1 MFRLVLFDIDGTL
14 ISTGGAGMKA
24 FSGAFAEI
32 FGLPGATEN
41 ISFAGRTDHGLV
53 REIFG
58 VNGIEPTANNFNKFE
73 QAYFE
78 RLTQF
83 LPQDQREPLPGVRQF
98 IAAFREL
105 NPAPLL
111 GLLTGNH
118 PRGAEIKLRHFGLW
132 EEFAMGAFGDRDAD
146 RDEVARSALEQGRSA
161 IADLRPAEILVIGD
175 TDRDIQCA
183 RTIGAKVLAVATGP
197 HSISEL
203 ERLEPDWAVA
213 DLTNLQP
220 AHLS

>member
-14 ISTGGAGMKA
+14 ISTGGAGIKA

-58 VNGIEPTANNFNKFE
+58 ANGIEPTEQNFHKFE

-78 RLTQF
+78 QLTQF
-83 LPQDQREPLPGVRQF
+83 LPRDRREPLPGVRRF
-98 IAAFREL
+98 MAAFREL

-132 EEFAMGAFGDRDAD
+132 EEFTMGAFGDRDAD
-146 RDEVARSALEQGRSA
+146 RDEVARAALEQGRSL
-161 IADLRPAEILVIGD
+161 IAGLRPAEILVVGD

-197 HSISEL
+197 HSVSEL
-203 ERLEPDWAVA
+203 EGLGPDWVVA
-213 DLTNLQP
+213 DLAGFRP